1 MLARPSSLLHREL
14 CSKPRS
20 WPLGE
25 GQIATMEE
33 NMETI
38 QFGVSGE
45 VRGFW
50 KRGWRINWSRKWKQ
64 GFHGGYPGVTKG
76 NMGIVEH
83 QLEIKW
89 ELGVLRGIIGCTFR
103 VS

>member
-45 VRGFW
+45 GLGLG

-64 GFHGGYPGVTKG
+64 GFHGGYSGVTRG

-83 QLEIKW
+83 QMKFKGNW
-89 ELGVLRGIIGCTFR
+89 GGA
-103 VS
+103 